1 MPPELWD
8 QLGEKVG
15 PRKRN
20 ETISR
25 LIAGLLDGSITLPE
39 RKEAKE
45 APPAE

>member
-25 LIAGLLDGSITLPE
+25 LIAAFLDGTVQLPE
-39 RKEAKE
+39 EEK
-45 APPAE
+45 APPTE